1 MTQSSP
7 KQRTKCEL
15 IPINL
20 DNEHEF
26 EELRQQRIICGWNSE
41 HRILEGWRNAMTRKI
56 KSMFWITIHSTDDLK
71 STASQ
76 VQKAGH
82 ISLDSASEPPD
93 LELANPDKSV
103 LTIATFFIYP
113 AYRGGGLGRTAMG
126 LVESYATK
134 EPYGSPNCKTIAI
147 NTLDKRYWED
157 DGWRTMWKRLGR
169 KDAPTRGSSKEAWY
183 ERMGYV
189 KWKSEPRYQQ
199 RTEAGE
205 PEMMIASFLRKKLQ

>member
-1 MTQSSP
+1 MAQSP
-7 KQRTKCEL
+7 KTKCEL

-20 DNEHEF
+20 HNESEF
-26 EELRQQRIICGWNSE
+26 EELRQQRVICGWNFDQKQ
-41 HRILEGWRNAMTRKI
+41 IEGWRDAMSQSF
-56 KSMFWITIHSTDDLK
+56 KSMFWITIPSIEN
-71 STASQ
+71 SASSSKEIQ
-76 VQKAGH
+76 RAGH
-82 ISLDSASEPPD
+82 ISLDSVSEPPD

-113 AYRGGGLGRTAMG
+113 DHRGGGLGRTAMT
-126 LVESYATK
+126 LLESYATK
-134 EPYGSPNCKTIAI
+134 EPYGSTNCKIIAI

-157 DGWRTMWKRLGR
+157 DEWRTMWKGHGR
-169 KDAPTRGSSKEAWY
+169 DAPVRGTSNEAWY

-205 PEMMIASFLRKKLQ
+205 PALLIASFLRKKLQ